1 MTDALPPGIT
11 AEDVRGYKQII
22 ARCWIVAGL
31 LAELPLERLEQNA
44 ARAET
49 LGPIVYPQIWRS
61 NAKAIMEDREM
72 LRALVTAQRD
82 VTTTSPSLL
91 QLVPVITAQVDAYGK
106 LLDPIF
112 RSLAARSELAAVP
125 PQIILTAFVRFIA
138 DRVPDVPSG
147 A

>member
-1 MTDALPPGIT
+1 MSDELPAGVT
-11 AEDVRGYKQII
+11 AEDVHGYKRII

-82 VTTTSPSLL
+82 LMTTSPSLQ
-91 QLVPVITAQVDAYGK
+91 QLAGVITAQVDGYRPF
-106 LLDPIF
+106 LDQTF
-112 RSLAARSELAAVP
+112 RGLASRTEVAAIP
-125 PQIILTAFVRFIA
+125 PQVILTAFVRFIA

-147 A
+147 Q